1 MKNKVSFDFK
11 HGKVE
16 GLYLSIESGNAPLVI
31 ITNGQNGFYNYGMFP
46 YIQEKLFESGIASY
60 SYNFSHGGIL
70 GNSDYFSELDLYEKN
85 CMRLETEDLCEIVK
99 HLKESEIKFT
109 GKNKLIFFSHS
120 MGSVPTI
127 FGTKELLSKGY
138 KVDGVIL
145 VSPVNSL
152 DRWSEEIME
161 DWEKNGVRLVKN
173 NRTKQDLPQGKEFLE
188 EVKEANG
195 IWNIRNALKGA
206 NTNYLIIHGDN
217 DEAVPVEQSID
228 LNNWNSE
235 YKHNTT
241 LKIIPN
247 GTHTFNTQHPF
258 EVPSEELD
266 LMIKESVAWINKL

>member
-109 GKNKLIFFSHS
+109 EKNKLIFFSHS

-173 NRTKQDLPQGKEFLE
+173 NRTKQELPQGKEFLE

-228 LNNWNSE
+228 LNNWNNE

-241 LKIIPN
+241 LKIIQN
-247 GTHTFNTQHPF
+247 GTHTFNTKHPF
-258 EVPSEELD
+258 EGPSKELD
-266 LMIKESVAWINKL
+266 LMIRETLMWIGKL